1 VATYVLECSL
11 KEFME
16 KRTQRTYEISI
27 QMLDGT
33 TLTRTQG
40 AEDGACALGVV
51 LDREFLGQD
60 PAWKGVSVRP
70 LRGEGH
76 VRKGALP
83 FFNELPDDF

>member
-1 VATYVLECSL
+1 MATYILECSL

-16 KRTQRTYEISI
+16 KRTQRTYKISI

-40 AEDGACALGVV
+40 AEDGVCALGVV

-60 PAWKGVSVRP
+60 PLWRGVTVRP
-70 LRGEGH
+70 LKAERQDA
-76 VRKGALP
+76 GAPKLASGRLRP
-83 FFNELPDDF
+83 

>member
-1 VATYVLECSL
+1 MATYILECSL

-16 KRTQRTYEISI
+16 KRTQRTYKISI

-40 AEDGACALGVV
+40 AEDGVCALGVV

-60 PAWKGVSVRP
+60 PF
-70 LRGEGH
+70 GEGSLSA
-76 VRKGALP
+76 R
-83 FFNELPDDF
+83 

>member
-1 VATYVLECSL
+1 MATYVLECLL

-33 TLTRTQG
+33 TLTRTQA
-40 AEDGACALGVV
+40 AEDVACALGVV

-60 PAWKGVSVRP
+60 PAWRGVSVRP
-70 LRGEGH
+70 LRAE
-76 VRKGALP
+76 RQGAVGAAKLTSGSLRP
-83 FFNELPDDF
+83 

>member
-1 VATYVLECSL
+1 MATYVLECLL

-16 KRTQRTYEISI
+16 KRTLRTYEISI

-33 TLTRTQG
+33 TMRRLQA

-60 PAWKGVSVRP
+60 PLWRGVTVRP
-70 LRGEGH
+70 LKAERQGS
-76 VRKGALP
+76 VGAAQLASGSLRP
-83 FFNELPDDF
+83 

>member
-1 VATYVLECSL
+1 MATYVLECLL

-27 QMLDGT
+27 QMFDGT

-51 LDREFLGQD
+51 LDREFFGQD
-60 PAWKGVSVRP
+60 PLWRGVTVRP
-70 LRGEGH
+70 LKA
-76 VRKGALP
+76 VRQDAGAAKLASGSLRP
-83 FFNELPDDF
+83 